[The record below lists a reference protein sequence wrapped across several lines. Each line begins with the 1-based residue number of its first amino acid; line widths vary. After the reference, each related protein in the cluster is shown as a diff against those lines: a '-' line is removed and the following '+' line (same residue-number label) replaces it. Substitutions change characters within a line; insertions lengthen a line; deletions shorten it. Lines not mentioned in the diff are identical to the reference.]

1 MSERNLASV
10 FYVDDQADC
19 REVVEVALGLAPGL
33 TVRTCPSGTLALQE
47 LPLVM
52 PDLVLLNAEMSGL
65 NGPATMAKMREDE
78 KLRNLPVIF
87 ITAKFLPAEVDRLLK
102 LGAIGVI
109 AKPIDSATLVA
120 RVQELWVGSELRVK

>member
-1 MSERNLASV
+1 MPERNLASV
-10 FYVDDQADC
+10 FYVDDEADS

-33 TVRTCPSGTLALQE
+33 TVRTCPSGTQALQE

-52 PDLVLLNAEMSGL
+52 PDLVLLNAAMPGL
-65 NGPATMAKMREDE
+65 DGPATLAKMREDE

-87 ITAKFLPAEVDRLLK
+87 VTAKFLPHEVDRLLK

-109 AKPIDSATLVA
+109 AKPIDPGTIVA
-120 RVQELWVGSELRVK
+120 RVQELWVGC